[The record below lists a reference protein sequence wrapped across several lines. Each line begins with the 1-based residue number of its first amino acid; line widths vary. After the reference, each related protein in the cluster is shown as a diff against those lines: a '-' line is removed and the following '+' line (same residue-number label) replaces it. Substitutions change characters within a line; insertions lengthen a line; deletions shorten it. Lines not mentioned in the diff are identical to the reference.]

1 MSIVSDKPMRL
12 AFYARVSTED
22 EQDPSLSIP
31 RQLTS
36 CKRQTSGMGEIVAT
50 YWDIESGRKD
60 LDLRGNGADGAAFN
74 VPVPR
79 DGGIADLLRASEEKH
94 PPFDAVIVESIDRL
108 SRMTVDSTHIERELE
123 RRDIALFA
131 SDEPMETTATAIL
144 TRRVK
149 QGVAEWYVRDLIE
162 KSRRGMEE
170 SVRQGWHTGGP
181 VPYGYML
188 EPHPHPNPH
197 KAKEG
202 KKKHRLVPDPVQAP
216 IVLMIFSWYCLRKL
230 GLGEICDKLNRD
242 LDRYPPPKRNRKD
255 ENDLPQTW
263 NRGQIQAMLRNPKY
277 TGFNVWNR
285 HDKRRGRP
293 TLRPRDQWI
302 WSATPVHEAIV
313 PKELFDQVEERAQR
327 NEAVSKAPTARSY
340 IGRPGIRSGRTYV
353 LRGRVRCGMCGR
365 RMEGSHQKG
374 KNWYRCQYVSRRGNV
389 AADLTGHP
397 RVFGIKEETVLD
409 AVSDFLAERLF
420 GPERLRLLS
429 KELALADSAE
439 WKQHDAQA
447 DQLAG
452 ELRDVDRSLH
462 RQTLRLEEHEDPN
475 HPVVALATKRIE
487 ELSARRHAI
496 TDAIEQLKA
505 ARPAGGHPDEILA
518 LLDAVPDLRSTLKG
532 GDPEKLAALFGD
544 FDVTASYDKQAQ
556 RLKLSAVVTAEL
568 VTDAEKK
575 RPPEGRSRDFGIAG
589 ASFEPATVSE
599 SDASERDCDLSGAMH
614 RGRPF
619 LRGEVARL

>member
-1 MSIVSDKPMRL
+1 MSIVNGKPMRL

-60 LDLRGNGADGAAFN
+60 LDLRGNGANGDAFN

-79 DGGIADLLRASEEKH
+79 EGGIADLLRASEAKH

-162 KSRRGMEE
+162 KSRKGMEE

-202 KKKHRLVPDPVQAP
+202 KKKHRLIPDPMRAP
-216 IVLMIFSWYCLRKL
+216 IVHTIFSWYCVRGL
-230 GLGEICDKLNRD
+230 GLGEICDSLNGD
-242 LDRYPPPKRNRKD
+242 LDRYPPPKRNHKD

-263 NRGQIQAMLRNPKY
+263 SKSQIHSMLRNPKY

-293 TLRPRDQWI
+293 LIRPKDQWV
-302 WSATPVHEAIV
+302 WSALPVHEPIV
-313 PKELFDQVEERAQR
+313 ARDLFEQVEDRARR
-327 NEAVSKAPTARSY
+327 NEV
-340 IGRPGIRSGRTYV
+340 RPERRNGHAYPQRTSRRSGRLYP
-353 LRGRVRCGMCGR
+353 LRGRVHCSLCDR

-374 KNWYRCQYVSRRGNV
+374 KNWYRCRFVWNRGAV
-389 AADLTGHP
+389 AADQAGHP
-397 RVFGIKEETVLD
+397 RTLGIKEEVILD
-409 AVSDFLAERLF
+409 QLLDFMQRRIF
-420 GPERLRLLS
+420 GPDRLRLLRHDLARTARTEWRDHDG
-429 KELALADSAE
+429 ELARL
-439 WKQHDAQA
+439 K
-447 DQLAG
+447 G
-452 ELRDVDRSLH
+452 ELEKVTSSLR
-462 RQTLRLEEHEDPN
+462 RQTLRLEEHDDPN
-475 HPVVALATKRIE
+475 HPVVAAAKDRIE
-487 ELSARRHAI
+487 ELSARRTSI
-496 TDAIEQLKA
+496 DDAIRSLETN
-505 ARPAGGHPDEILA
+505 RPDGTRPDEIEAMLA
-518 LLDAVPDLRSTLKG
+518 TVPDLSPTLRTAT
-532 GDPEKLAALFGD
+532 PEDLADLFDAFNVKVTFDKANQKLTLAATLTG
-544 FDVTASYDKQAQ
+544 
-556 RLKLSAVVTAEL
+556 EL
-568 VTDAEKK
+568 VFENEKTPTAK
-575 RPPEGRSRDFGIAG
+575 GPVGEFVHSGGGIRTRDLRVMSPTSYQTAPP
-589 ASFEPATVSE
+589 
-599 SDASERDCDLSGAMH
+599 
-614 RGRPF
+614 RGVD
-619 LRGEVARL
+619 EAV